1 LEAQL
6 HAFVCALQA
15 LDGEAMRQAI
25 DAFFEG
31 LSPDIWDEQRLKAEL
46 IRCVSELMERIPA
59 MIRIIGDL
67 RLTEFDAAS
76 SIRNLPTFSQLHK
89 RMLDIAEQ
97 YHDKM
102 RQNAKNHDQL
112 LIRARRNLSISITW
126 KTSRWISWRLPCI

>member
-1 LEAQL
+1 
-6 HAFVCALQA
+6 
-15 LDGEAMRQAI
+15 MRQAI